1 MHGVCG
7 GYMHILYSLLL
18 SYTYYRAL
26 DVCVSC
32 LCVPMPRVCVLQ
44 VTPVEAGTMLSLYA
58 LYVAATFYTSRAD
71 EPLHADLALHEFPPE
86 DGGIGEPSPQLTAS
100 HRRLPAP
107 DVLSDLPAYL
117 VELYVCGGFPIVLR
131 SSSTPSTAGW
141 VITAVAVLVLVLQT
155 STTAAART
163 STGKSRMSSTPT
175 MSMPPPASVSLTL
188 KPRTQKWTSASGAE
202 PTPSTLQTHQRLAR
216 IVQLEAESSASPEE
230 AAAQGPRVAAA
241 TGPSRR
247 CCHGGIGAATAA

>member
-1 MHGVCG
+1 MAFVVDICTYCTACFLVTPTTEPWMYVCHACVCLCHA
-7 GYMHILYSLLL
+7 YVSCRLPQLR
-18 SYTYYRAL
+18 RAL
-26 DVCVSC
+26 CCPCTPCMLRRLSTPAVLTSPCMLTWHCTSSRPRTEASVS
-32 LCVPMPRVCVLQ
+32 
-44 VTPVEAGTMLSLYA
+44 
-58 LYVAATFYTSRAD
+58 
-71 EPLHADLALHEFPPE
+71 HHHN
-86 DGGIGEPSPQLTAS
+86 LTAS

-188 KPRTQKWTSASGAE
+188 KPRTQRWTSASGAE